1 MRLSSLAS
9 SALATLASATASPLD
24 PAPSGARRRLL
35 GHCFDEFGGHHT
47 DDRADAAGSN
57 GTDASA
63 FGGTNWAAVET
74 GVHADPLVVR
84 LVYWLVYVL
93 AAVVLLIAML
103 TIWPPPDRVFPRKRP
118 ALRVV
123 PWCLLGRMLGYGVID
138 WREGRLTPFPR
149 YFRERHEVLSLWLGD
164 MRFITFRARLTH
176 FFAGIACTASL
187 SMGLTDLES
196 GRVTGDFWLVQVWVF
211 GALFVY
217 EIVLGIAL
225 RVSAVGA
232 SERALAAPTIAS
244 ARRIEREYFGACF
257 VFSFACL
264 ACSITFV
271 HVMDEGGGCGD
282 AFNTFLAYS
291 YVFGLYEIF
300 SWFALHPAIIA
311 LRWWLG
317 RAFLRV
323 SVDAETDEETM
334 ACCWKTHACARCPW
348 LCACAPQP
356 SAAVDADGVARDDDE
371 SDGESE
377 SSDRDEPSASALYT
391 PDRKRPSGGQDDAS
405 VSGSVSIAAA
415 KVTVAPFD
423 ASRAASA
430 PSKHQRW
437 RPSFPRR
444 AYPPRP
450 APSSSD
456 PSSPAL
462 GLTAP
467 TQTTSPPRAA
477 RLCAG
482 WDADVESGIA
492 SASFGS
498 SGASGAAANK
508 SRRSRNGLRASSA
521 GFERGLVVGWRM
533 AAATTTANAAKDA
546 ALKAEEARREAHEQ
560 RTALARAKAAEAEAK
575 AAAAEAAAAAAEA
588 KAAAAEAAT
597 ARLALGARRR
607 PNAPAAM
614 EPPTPQ
620 SVASGGTRSGTAA
633 AGGGVFSSGGDR
645 SGRGAGGS
653 RGGGFFWTSRAGGGG
668 GGSARSGSASASGSA
683 GTPSLAFSPFA
694 FSFDSSGSTPASQ
707 RSVGSRPRP
716 ARPLTPAGTPAARL
730 ELVLEMGEA
739 GEAGERGGERGG
751 EGGRGGA

>member
-271 HVMDEGGGCGD
+271 HVMDEGGVRRRVQHLPRVLARLRPVRDLQLVRAPPGD
-282 AFNTFLAYS
+282 HRAQVVAGAS
-291 YVFGLYEIF
+291 V
-300 SWFALHPAIIA
+300 PARQRGRRDGRGDDGVLLEDARVREVPVA
-311 LRWWLG
+311 LRV
-317 RAFLRV
+317 R
-323 SVDAETDEETM
+323 
-334 ACCWKTHACARCPW
+334 
-348 LCACAPQP
+348 
-356 SAAVDADGVARDDDE
+356 
-371 SDGESE
+371 
-377 SSDRDEPSASALYT
+377 
-391 PDRKRPSGGQDDAS
+391 
-405 VSGSVSIAAA
+405 
-415 KVTVAPFD
+415 
-423 ASRAASA
+423 
-430 PSKHQRW
+430 
-437 RPSFPRR
+437 
-444 AYPPRP
+444 
-450 APSSSD
+450 
-456 PSSPAL
+456 
-462 GLTAP
+462 
-467 TQTTSPPRAA
+467 
-477 RLCAG
+477 
-482 WDADVESGIA
+482 
-492 SASFGS
+492 
-498 SGASGAAANK
+498 
-508 SRRSRNGLRASSA
+508 
-521 GFERGLVVGWRM
+521 
-533 AAATTTANAAKDA
+533 
-546 ALKAEEARREAHEQ
+546 
-560 RTALARAKAAEAEAK
+560 
-575 AAAAEAAAAAAEA
+575 AAAE
-588 KAAAAEAAT
+588 
-597 ARLALGARRR
+597 RRRQRRRRRARRR
-607 PNAPAAM
+607 R
-614 EPPTPQ
+614 
-620 SVASGGTRSGTAA
+620 VGRRV
-633 AGGGVFSSGGDR
+633 GVFRPRRTIRGGAIYPGSETTIRR
-645 SGRGAGGS
+645 SGR
-653 RGGGFFWTSRAGGGG
+653 
-668 GGSARSGSASASGSA
+668 
-683 GTPSLAFSPFA
+683 L
-694 FSFDSSGSTPASQ
+694 
-707 RSVGSRPRP
+707 
-716 ARPLTPAGTPAARL
+716 LRL
-730 ELVLEMGEA
+730 GLRLD
-739 GEAGERGGERGG
+739 RGG
-751 EGGRGGA
+751 EGDRRAL

>member
-356 SAAVDADGVARDDDE
+356 SAAVNADGVARDDDE

-377 SSDRDEPSASALYT
+377 SSDRDEPSAAALYT
-391 PDRKRPSGGQDDAS
+391 PDRKRPSGGQDDSS

-444 AYPPRP
+444 APTRP

-467 TQTTSPPRAA
+467 TRTTSPPRAA

-546 ALKAEEARREAHEQ
+546 ALKAEEARREAHEAAHRVGQ
-560 RTALARAKAAEAEAK
+560 REGGGGGSQGGGGGGRRRRRRAK
-575 AAAAEAAAAAAEA
+575 AAAAEAAM
-588 KAAAAEAAT
+588 
-597 ARLALGARRR
+597 ARQRSARGA
-607 PNAPAAM
+607 PDAPAAM

-620 SVASGGTRSGTAA
+620 SVA
-633 AGGGVFSSGGDR
+633 AGDAVGD
-645 SGRGAGGS
+645 
-653 RGGGFFWTSRAGGGG
+653 GGGG
-668 GGSARSGSASASGSA
+668 GRRLLVGRGSFGSGRRGPRRRLLDVARRRRRRRVRSFRVRVRVRVR
-683 GTPSLAFSPFA
+683 GTPSLAFSPLRFRSTRRGPRRRVGA
-694 FSFDSSGSTPASQ
+694 ASGRGRGRRGP
-707 RSVGSRPRP
+707 RRPRGRRRRGSSSSWRWG
-716 ARPLTPAGTPAARL
+716 RPGRRASEG
-730 ELVLEMGEA
+730 GSEA
-739 GEAGERGGERGG
+739 GRVG
-751 EGGRGGA
+751 GGARD

>member
-264 ACSITFV
+264 ACSFTFV

-334 ACCWKTHACARCPW
+334 ACCWKTQACARCPW
-348 LCACAPQP
+348 ASACAL
-356 SAAVDADGVARDDDE
+356 SEACRRRRAARDDQDE
-371 SDGESE
+371 SDASRVFRPRRTIRGGAIYPGSE
-377 SSDRDEPSASALYT
+377 TFIRRSGRLL
-391 PDRKRPSGGQDDAS
+391 RLGLRPSRRRRHCR
-405 VSGSVSIAAA
+405 
-415 KVTVAPFD
+415 PFD
-423 ASRAASA
+423 APRPPA
-430 PSKHQRW
+430 PPKHQRW
-437 RPSFPRR
+437 RPSFSPQPTPQR
-444 AYPPRP
+444 YPPRP
-450 APSSSD
+450 FPRARV
-456 PSSPAL
+456 
-462 GLTAP
+462 TAP
-467 TQTTSPPRAA
+467 TQMTSPPRAA
-477 RLCAG
+477 RLRG

-508 SRRSRNGLRASSA
+508 NARRSRNGLRASSA

-575 AAAAEAAAAAAEA
+575 AAARRARAEA
-588 KAAAAEAAT
+588 KAGAAE
-597 ARLALGARRR
+597 G
-607 PNAPAAM
+607 
-614 EPPTPQ
+614 
-620 SVASGGTRSGTAA
+620 
-633 AGGGVFSSGGDR
+633 
-645 SGRGAGGS
+645 
-653 RGGGFFWTSRAGGGG
+653 
-668 GGSARSGSASASGSA
+668 
-683 GTPSLAFSPFA
+683 
-694 FSFDSSGSTPASQ
+694 
-707 RSVGSRPRP
+707 
-716 ARPLTPAGTPAARL
+716 
-730 ELVLEMGEA
+730 
-739 GEAGERGGERGG
+739 
-751 EGGRGGA
+751 